1 MALEQALLKTIQ
13 ELSPQQQQEVL
24 NFARSLSKQCQKDD
38 ELQEILVNITPDNLH
53 DEIDFGYVVGAEI
66 G

>member
-13 ELSPQQQQEVL
+13 ELSPQQQQAVL
-24 NFARSLSKQCQKDD
+24 NFARSLQTKCQKDD
-38 ELQEILVNITPDNLH
+38 ELKEMLAQITPDNLH
-53 DEIDFGYVVGAEI
+53 GEIDFGCAVGGEI